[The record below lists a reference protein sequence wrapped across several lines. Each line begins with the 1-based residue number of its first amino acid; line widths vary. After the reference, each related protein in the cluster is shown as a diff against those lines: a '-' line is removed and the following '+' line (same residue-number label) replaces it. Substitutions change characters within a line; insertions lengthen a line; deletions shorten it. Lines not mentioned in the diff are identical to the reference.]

1 MHLLILNPILLL
13 SGNASGV
20 ASTGSEHALNGQGQ
34 HSNDDDDEGDGSS
47 NTVNNHPVG
56 KLPSI
61 YFFYLFLCIQ
71 CNIYFQFYTTNI
83 TFFLYFIFFSTKYM
97 YIYSAIYFHRFLINT
112 RPQLQAEQTTQKWIW

>member
-13 SGNASGV
+13 SG
-20 ASTGSEHALNGQGQ
+20 SEHALGGQGQ

-61 YFFYLFLCIQ
+61 YFFKLF
-71 CNIYFQFYTTNI
+71 FFMYTV
-83 TFFLYFIFFSTKYM
+83 
-97 YIYSAIYFHRFLINT
+97 
-112 RPQLQAEQTTQKWIW
+112 